1 MRLLAGGTEHRERLV
16 APHEGGVLKVWRGGG
31 VREEGRRKV
40 GDRRETKRERREER
54 RERKEV
60 SKLEGR

>member
-1 MRLLAGGTEHRERLV
+1 MRLLVGGTEHGERLV
-16 APHEGGVLKVWRGGG
+16 APHESGVLKVWRGGG

-40 GDRRETKRERREER
+40 GDWRETN

-60 SKLEGR
+60 RLEGR